1 MWEIF
6 LQGHILSTAGDA
18 LMQDGVLSH
27 LFLLCNFLLVCSCWL
42 SRYKTWGNFATSVA
56 ACLFTLTCLGWQ
68 LWDKF
73 VCSAG
78 FSCCWASTY
87 KCWGTSSGC
96 WQVPVC
102 CGITTFQ
109 NHNLTIFW
117 KLKRVMTQLITNLWP
132 LAVWRTRL
140 LWSCCSTLVCS
151 KQWHCGFSK
160 STHLNFF
167 RILHTWWGQWN
178 SRTHDESVI
187 MFVLDE
193 WNYDLMSVKT
203 LSPNVV
209 CLLGKCG
216 CCRNNVLTL

>member
-1 MWEIF
+1 
-6 LQGHILSTAGDA
+6 
-18 LMQDGVLSH
+18 
-27 LFLLCNFLLVCSCWL
+27 
-42 SRYKTWGNFATSVA
+42 
-56 ACLFTLTCLGWQ
+56 LTCPGWQ

-102 CGITTFQ
+102 CGITTFK

-140 LWSCCSTLVCS
+140 LWSCCSTLVCAAS
-151 KQWHCGFSK
+151 NGIVAFQ
-160 STHLNFF
+160 
-167 RILHTWWGQWN
+167 RVYTWI
-178 SRTHDESVI
+178 SLESCIPDGVNETQEH
-187 MFVLDE
+187 MMNLLLCLYFDE
-193 WNYDLMSVKT
+193 WNYDLMSVKI

-209 CLLGKCG
+209 SLLGKCG